1 MLLLIAVY
9 SFAQLPESGR
19 KKKDKNRIHSCV
31 TVVFQLSDSRV
42 SVELINV
49 YVCVYSVAQSCLT
62 LQQPGLVAHQ
72 APLSMGFS
80 RQQY

>member
-1 MLLLIAVY
+1 M
-9 SFAQLPESGR
+9 
-19 KKKDKNRIHSCV
+19 